1 MRIKFFEK
9 IISSIYNKLGVE
21 SRLVYIRGLCDN
33 VETDSLYSN
42 IKENIMSIIYDET
55 VEIIVDYYHH
65 LRNHNKITGE
75 ERETRIK
82 KIETLISED
91 RDIFIDGIFERYKM
105 LESILS
111 NKIDEIIELTK
122 EILNNLFTEK
132 GEILSTYGDLGKVKS
147 IVYFSGD
154 THDGKMVSII
164 EFDTAKLIYKPR
176 TAYPDIV
183 YNEVLS
189 MVSEGYI
196 DMKTPK
202 VLNYEDHSW
211 HEFITQEECKSMAG
225 VERYYTRA
233 GIHLAVLY
241 SLGSTDIHYENL
253 IAHGEYP
260 VIIDLETILKATFN
274 KLGMGAVKNR
284 IEDSVAA
291 TGMLPFFS
299 ESGVIDVGIS
309 ALFMEESTSNKMKM
323 YRLVECEEL
332 DFAFR
337 EEFITMRPT
346 KNQLIYKEKN
356 VDTSKA
362 IEYLIKG
369 FRHAMKRIIIHT
381 ENILEIFRG
390 YSNNSFRIRQL
401 LRPTQVY
408 YKFITSSRNP
418 ETLKDEEKYDN
429 IFNLFINKFEAGN
442 YGYLRVLSEVE
453 AMKKGH
459 IPFYHTFL
467 HSCDLYSGDGVVCE
481 NYYDLSP
488 YETLEER
495 LNLLDSKSIDNQIR
509 YIRMSIASTGTT
521 DSLITGEYSKAR
533 EKTGFNY
540 NDLELEL
547 KKYIEKLI
555 DYTIELPDGNIY
567 LNMMIPA
574 KEKFAVVPFSYDLYY
589 SLGIPWLL
597 YEYSRIYTGNEKV
610 ENIAIKLFD
619 YCIHKCKFNLQKSS
633 DQLNYSLFNGLG
645 GFLYVMYNLY
655 KRTKNNYYLDMV
667 LLLFEEIFQQY
678 SNKEL
683 IKDDLDYLGGLSG
696 TLYLLEELAKAD
708 VNIFDKEKIIILERK
723 YLELLSSYKQD
734 LTEIGFAHGIS
745 GIVLPLSN
753 MINQDKKVYALLR
766 DLILLEDELI
776 KNSEVPFTWCR
787 GWTGLL
793 QVRNK
798 LHENL
803 DVDKVEKDFLL
814 DIIPNT
820 LEKGFIEDMFS
831 LKNLSLCHGMSGN
844 IDVLLSAE
852 SKYDKTGL
860 PLDIYNEIS
869 AIRWF
874 KDSEYS
880 WENFMLG
887 NSGVAYSLLR
897 ILHNV
902 PSILNL
908 ELVH

>member
-1 MRIKFFEK
+1 MRIKCFEK
-9 IISSIYNKLGVE
+9 IIYNIYDNLNIE
-21 SRLVYIRGLCDN
+21 SRLMYIKKICDN
-33 VETDSLYSN
+33 AEIGSVYSN
-42 IKENIMSIIYDET
+42 TKENIISIIYDEM
-55 VEIIVDYYHH
+55 VEFIVDYYHN
-65 LRNHNKITGE
+65 LRKNNQIIGKD
-75 ERETRIK
+75 RETRIK
-82 KIETLISED
+82 EFEILISED
-91 RDIFIDGIFERYKM
+91 EDAFIDGIFKRYNM
-105 LESILS
+105 LESMIS
-111 NKIDEIIELTK
+111 DKINETIELTK
-122 EILNNLFTEK
+122 DILNNFYTEK
-132 GEILSTYGDLGKVKS
+132 NEILSAYGNLGKVKS

-154 THDGKMVSII
+154 THDGKMVSIV
-164 EFDTAKLIYKPR
+164 EFETAKLIYKPR

-183 YNEVLS
+183 YSEVLS
-189 MVSEGYI
+189 MVSNNYM

-211 HEFITQEECKSMAG
+211 HEFITQEECKSMTD
-225 VERYYTRA
+225 VKHYYKRA

-274 KLGMGAVKNR
+274 KFGMNAAKNR

-309 ALFMEESTSNKMKM
+309 ALFMDESTSNKMKM
-323 YRLVECEEL
+323 YRLVECEKQ
-332 DFAFR
+332 DFVFR

-346 KNQLIYKEKN
+346 KNQIIYKENN
-356 VDTSKA
+356 VDSSKA
-362 IEYLIKG
+362 IEYLIDG
-369 FRHAMKRIIIHT
+369 FKYAMKRIIINT
-381 ENILEIFRG
+381 EAILEIFRG
-390 YSNNSFRIRQL
+390 YANENFKIRQL

-408 YKFITSSRNP
+408 YKFITASRSP
-418 ETLKDEEKYDN
+418 ETLKYKGKYDN

-459 IPFYHTFL
+459 IPFYYTFL
-467 HSCDLYSGDGVVCE
+467 DSCDLYSGQGLVCE

-488 YETLEER
+488 YKTLEKR
-495 LNLLDSKSIDNQIR
+495 LKLLDNKSIDNQIR
-509 YIRMSIASTGTT
+509 YIRMSIASKGTT
-521 DSLITGEYSKAR
+521 DNIITGEYSKAR
-533 EKTGFNY
+533 EKNEFNF

-574 KEKFAVVPFSYDLYY
+574 KGKFAVVPFSYDLYY

-597 YEYSRIYTGNEKV
+597 YEYSRIYAGNEKV
-610 ENIAIKLFD
+610 KNIAIKLFD
-619 YCIHKCKFNLQKSS
+619 YCIHKCKFNIQKSS

-655 KRTKNNYYLDMV
+655 KRTKNNYYIDIV
-667 LLLFEEIFQQY
+667 LLLFEGIFQQY
-678 SNKEL
+678 SNREL

-696 TLYLLEELAKAD
+696 TLYLLEELAKVD
-708 VNIFDKEKIIILERK
+708 INIFDKGKINILERK
-723 YLELLSSYKQD
+723 YLDLLSSYKHD

-753 MINQDKKVYALLR
+753 MINEDDRAYILLK
-766 DLILLEDELI
+766 DLIVLEDELI
-776 KNSEVPFTWCR
+776 RNSEVPFTWCR

-798 LHENL
+798 LYENL
-803 DVDKVEKDFLL
+803 GFNKVEKAFLL
-814 DIIPNT
+814 DILPKIDEN
-820 LEKGFIEDMFS
+820 FIENIFK
-831 LKNLSLCHGMSGN
+831 LKNLSLCHGICGN
-844 IDVLLSAE
+844 IDILISAE
-852 SKYDKTGL
+852 NKYDKMDF
-860 PLDIYNEIS
+860 PLDIFKDIGEIK
-869 AIRWF
+869 WF

-887 NSGVAYSLLR
+887 NSGVAYSILR

-908 ELVH
+908 ELIH